1 MKQFKLVDSLNS
13 NKQIRHIK
21 ACNSYMKAFRE
32 KWGLDK
38 TLEKAH
44 TGIKVISVITKQ
56 EIWVKG

>member
-1 MKQFKLVDSLNS
+1 MKTFKLVDSLNS

-21 ACNSYMKAFRE
+21 ACNSYMKAWRK
-32 KWGLDK
+32 KWGLDNIGK
-38 TLEKAH
+38 EAH

>member
-13 NKQIRHIK
+13 NKQVRHIK
-21 ACNSYMKAFRE
+21 ACNSYMKAWRK

-38 TLEKAH
+38 DWKREH
-44 TGIKVISVITKQ
+44 TGIKIISVITKQ